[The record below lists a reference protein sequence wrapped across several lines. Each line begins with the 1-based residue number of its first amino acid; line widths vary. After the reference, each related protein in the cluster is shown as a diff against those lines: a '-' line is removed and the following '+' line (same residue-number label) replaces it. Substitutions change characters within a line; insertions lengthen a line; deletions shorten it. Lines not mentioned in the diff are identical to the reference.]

1 MASSAI
7 PPQSTTAKT
16 RVPGGG
22 ASASGAASSTVPTIS
37 VPGVKGS
44 GGSMGGGGPVV
55 YNGMVY
61 VNSGYGLYFHL
72 PGNVLLAYSV
82 DGK

>member
-1 MASSAI
+1 
-7 PPQSTTAKT
+7 
-16 RVPGGG
+16 
-22 ASASGAASSTVPTIS
+22 
-37 VPGVKGS
+37 
-44 GGSMGGGGPVV
+44 MGGGGPVV